1 MPSET
6 VPSETLPSQSVP
18 SATASAEALV
28 RDVVGQLLDVEPA
41 ALTTER
47 RFAEIEGWDSVNALR
62 ILVYLEREAGGSIDF
77 ERFTKAET
85 LGELAAVVRD
95 AQAASA

>member
-6 VPSETLPSQSVP
+6 IPSAVGPSED
-18 SATASAEALV
+18 LV
-28 RDVVGQLLDVEPA
+28 RDVVAQLLDVEPA
-41 ALTTER
+41 SLSAEQ

-62 ILVYLEREAGGSIDF
+62 ILVYLEREVGGSIDF

-85 LGELAAVVRD
+85 LGELAAIVHD
-95 AQAASA
+95 AQAAAA

>member
-6 VPSETLPSQSVP
+6 VPSETVP
-18 SATASAEALV
+18 SESVASAEALV
-28 RDVVGQLLDVEPA
+28 RDVVGQLLDVEPDT
-41 ALTTER
+41 LTAER

-85 LGELAAVVRD
+85 VGELAAVVHD
-95 AQAASA
+95 AQAATA

>member
-6 VPSETLPSQSVP
+6 VPSQSVP
-18 SATASAEALV
+18 SEMASAEALV
-28 RDVVGQLLDVEPA
+28 RDVVGQLLDVEPDT
-41 ALTTER
+41 LTAER

-85 LGELAAVVRD
+85 LGELAAVVHD
-95 AQAASA
+95 AQAATA

>member
-6 VPSETLPSQSVP
+6 AP
-18 SATASAEALV
+18 SAELV
-28 RDVVGQLLDVEPA
+28 QEVVGQLLDVEPGT
-41 ALTTER
+41 LTAER

-62 ILVYLEREAGGSIDF
+62 ILVYLEREVGGSVDF

-85 LGELAAVVRD
+85 IGELAAVVHD
-95 AQAASA
+95 AQAAVA

>member
-6 VPSETLPSQSVP
+6 VPSQSVP

-41 ALTTER
+41 ALTAER

-85 LGELAAVVRD
+85 IGELAAVVHD
-95 AQAASA
+95 AQAAAA

>member
-6 VPSETLPSQSVP
+6 ASSESL
-18 SATASAEALV
+18 ASAEALV
-28 RDVVGQLLDVEPA
+28 RDVVGQLLDVEPDV
-41 ALTTER
+41 LTAER

-85 LGELAAVVRD
+85 VGELAAVVHD
-95 AQAASA
+95 AQAAAA

>member
-6 VPSETLPSQSVP
+6 
-18 SATASAEALV
+18 ASAQALV
-28 RDVVGQLLDVEPA
+28 QDVVAQLLDIEPGGLA
-41 ALTTER
+41 AER

-62 ILVYLEREAGGSIDF
+62 ILVYLEREVGGSIDF

-85 LGELAAVVRD
+85 VGELAAVVHD
-95 AQAASA
+95 AQAATT